1 MAARASWPLAR
12 STASAKA
19 PGWSTYS
26 AMKRVLMAR
35 GEPDDVIAS
44 VVRPVNAMS
53 ALVRQLVHIVEADA
67 GASAGTGISAKIRV
81 AALQRHPRAQEPAG
95 RNPHRRMRLG
105 ALRTHNDAEP
115 DDCNDQN
122 RSLDEARPFGFH
134 IFSLVNGRPIF
145 GGIFN

>member
-1 MAARASWPLAR
+1 
-12 STASAKA
+12 
-19 PGWSTYS
+19 
-26 AMKRVLMAR
+26 MKRVLMAR

-53 ALVRQLVHIVEADA
+53 TLVRQLVHIVEADA

-81 AALQRHPRAQEPAG
+81 AALQRHRQLQRHPRAQEPAG

-105 ALRTHNDAEP
+105 GLRTHGGAEP
-115 DDCNDQN
+115 DDYNGQN
-122 RSLDEARPFGFH
+122 RSLDEARSFGFH
-134 IFSLVNGRPIF
+134 IFSLVNERPIF

>member
-1 MAARASWPLAR
+1 
-12 STASAKA
+12 
-19 PGWSTYS
+19 
-26 AMKRVLMAR
+26 MKRVLMAR

-44 VVRPVNAMS
+44 VVRPVNALS
-53 ALVRQLVHIVEADA
+53 TLVRQLVHIVKADA
-67 GASAGTGISAKIRV
+67 GASAGTDISAKIRV
-81 AALQRHPRAQEPAG
+81 AALQRHRWLQRHPRAQGSAG
-95 RNPHRRMRLG
+95 RNPHRRVRLG
-105 ALRTHNDAEP
+105 ALRTHDDAGP